1 MLLKKT
7 NIENALSRARK
18 RDLKDVDILSQV
30 YAVLEKEA
38 SKEERIEKAIK
49 GAPSMPYNNFDF
61 ELLDSNRIY
70 HIAQIKKICID
81 YRLRFLDSK
90 YFKSKIPQRAISEIK
105 ALEKSHNIEIDSF
118 KIIAPSKLFKLEKAD
133 DPLLFT
139 PIGNGYFYLIHKW
152 GNDLHPLRKLLMMP
166 FKSFP
171 NLMFVMILVSYLLTS
186 IIPTG
191 IFSKNGASNTEFLM
205 LFLFM
210 LKSVVGVV
218 LFYGFALGKS
228 FNTLIWNSK
237 YDRANF

>member
-7 NIENALSRARK
+7 NVENALARARK
-18 RDLKDVDILSQV
+18 RDLKGDDIINQF
-30 YAVLEKEA
+30 YAVLEKDQQQ
-38 SKEERIEKAIK
+38 KNRIEKVISGINSGDK
-49 GAPSMPYNNFDF
+49 NDF
-61 ELLDSNRIY
+61 NIDLLDSNRVY
-70 HIAQIKKICID
+70 HIDQIKKICID
-81 YRLRFLDSK
+81 YRLRFLDTK
-90 YFKSKIPQRAISEIK
+90 YFKSKIPQNAINEIK
-105 ALEKSHNIEIDSF
+105 ALEKSHNIEINSF

-133 DPLLFT
+133 DPLLFA

-152 GNDLHPLRKLLMMP
+152 GKDLHPFRKLLMMP

-171 NLMFVMILVSYLLTS
+171 NLMLVMILVSYLLTS
-186 IIPTG
+186 MIPNG
-191 IFSKNGASNTEFLM
+191 IFSSNGTSNTEFLM

-228 FNTLIWNSK
+228 FNTMIWNSK

>member
-7 NIENALSRARK
+7 NVENALARARK
-18 RDLKDVDILSQV
+18 RDLKDDDIINQF
-30 YAVLEKEA
+30 YAVLEKDQQQ
-38 SKEERIEKAIK
+38 KNRIEKVISGINSGDK
-49 GAPSMPYNNFDF
+49 NDF
-61 ELLDSNRIY
+61 NIDLLDSNRIY
-70 HIAQIKKICID
+70 HIDQIKKICID
-81 YRLRFLDSK
+81 YRLRFLDTK
-90 YFKSKIPQRAISEIK
+90 YFKSKIPQNAINEIK
-105 ALEKSHNIEIDSF
+105 ALEKSHNIEINSF

-133 DPLLFT
+133 DPLLFA

-152 GNDLHPLRKLLMMP
+152 GKDLHPFRKLLMMP

-171 NLMFVMILVSYLLTS
+171 NLMLVMILVSYLLTS
-186 IIPTG
+186 MIPNG
-191 IFSKNGASNTEFLM
+191 IFSSNGTSNTEFLM

-228 FNTLIWNSK
+228 FNTMIWNSK

>member
-7 NIENALSRARK
+7 NIEEALSRARQ
-18 RDLKDVDILSQV
+18 RELKDTDILSQV
-30 YAVLEKEA
+30 YAVLEKDRLQ
-38 SKEERIEKAIK
+38 EERIENVIK
-49 GAPSMPYNNFDF
+49 GNRFGSTNNFDID
-61 ELLDSNRIY
+61 LLDSNRIY
-70 HIAQIKKICID
+70 HISQIKKICID

-90 YFKSKIPQRAISEIK
+90 YFKSKIPHAAISEIK
-105 ALEKSHNIEIDSF
+105 SLERNHNIEINSF

-152 GNDLHPLRKLLMMP
+152 GNDLHPFRKLLMMP

-186 IIPTG
+186 MIPTG

-228 FNTLIWNSK
+228 FNTMIWNSK